1 VAFDPLTAGTTTIAA
16 AIPGFVALPAAT
28 VVMTVSAPAITL
40 NAITVGG
47 GLQESVSGSLGAAAP
62 AGGVTVRITSLDPS
76 VALVSGN
83 DSTPGTAFID
93 VAVNQGVTFF
103 TYYVQGVEAV
113 TGTASITATIPAYTD
128 DTMTVTVR
136 QAALDV
142 IFLGATTTTL
152 SPHTAF
158 AVRIGVVNAAG
169 TAFTAEQGVRAG
181 GTAVTATLTSTAP
194 AVGQLV
200 TTAQTG
206 GVVTV
211 DVGVRQSRSA
221 GTVATGGVAFDPLT
235 AGTTTIAATIPGFV
249 ALPGATVVVTVSAP
263 AINLNA
269 LAVGAGLQ
277 ESASGSLGAAVPV
290 GGLTIRITSSNPDVV
305 LISPNATTPGTA
317 FIDVTVNQGASFFT
331 YYVQGVEDT
340 SGTVTV
346 TAKAP
351 GYTDG
356 TETVT
361 VRQPA
366 LDIIFLPS
374 TTRVGAANILF
385 EVRIGVPNAGF
396 TAYTAEQA
404 IRAGGLVATAT
415 VTTSAPGVA
424 QLVTTALTGGT
435 VTVVIAAGQSRSPGT
450 VALGGVAFHP
460 LALGTTNVGATIPG
474 FFALPGALIPVTVNP

>member
-1 VAFDPLTAGTTTIAA
+1 
-16 AIPGFVALPAAT
+16 
-28 VVMTVSAPAITL
+28 
-40 NAITVGG
+40 
-47 GLQESVSGSLGAAAP
+47 
-62 AGGVTVRITSLDPS
+62 
-76 VALVSGN
+76 
-83 DSTPGTAFID
+83 
-93 VAVNQGVTFF
+93 
-103 TYYVQGVEAV
+103 
-113 TGTASITATIPAYTD
+113 
-128 DTMTVTVR
+128 
-136 QAALDV
+136 
-142 IFLGATTTTL
+142 
-152 SPHTAF
+152 
-158 AVRIGVVNAAG
+158 
-169 TAFTAEQGVRAG
+169 
-181 GTAVTATLTSTAP
+181 
-194 AVGQLV
+194 
-200 TTAQTG
+200 
-206 GVVTV
+206 
-211 DVGVRQSRSA
+211 
-221 GTVATGGVAFDPLT
+221 VAFDPLT

-346 TAKAP
+346 TAMAP

-374 TTRVGAANILF
+374 TTTVGAANILF

-404 IRAGGLVATAT
+404 IRAGGLAVTAT

-435 VTVVIAAGQSRSPGT
+435 VTVVIAGGQSRSPGT